1 MSYASPQTAPPMRV
15 LPELTVTD
23 APEAISFFEDF
34 LDCTVV
40 RASGVGHTLQCRLT
54 CQGQDLLIKSGA
66 DRREEVVMHFML
78 PDLSLLLKRLERV
91 VKTLPR
97 EPQVRR
103 SFFGISEIRVELQGY
118 SLCFH
123 QQRLCEV
130 VGSGQSSAE
139 AS

>member
-1 MSYASPQTAPPMRV
+1 MRV

-34 LDCTVV
+34 LDFEVV

-54 CQGQDLLIKSGA
+54 CQGQDLLVKSGTK
-66 DRREEVVMHFML
+66 RREEVVMHFMM
-78 PDLSLLLKRLERV
+78 PDLSVLLRRLEHV
-91 VKTLPR
+91 TDALSQ

-103 SFFGISEIRVELQGY
+103 SFFGLSEIRVELQGY
-118 SLCFH
+118 SLRFH
-123 QQRLCEV
+123 QQRLCERID
-130 VGSGQSSAE
+130 GPRSAIKP